1 MVPNKRTGHPAV
13 QPAPPY
19 GRWFIAFSFLLVA
32 VHEAHE
38 LAHAVTGRILCGEWP
53 ARDFNAWRF
62 VGACSSWWPTAAGPL
77 FSYALMLLGS
87 TLAIRSATHRWAG
100 IAILFAANPFARI
113 FTVAMGGGD
122 EMVVAQR
129 IAQMAER
136 TAGLRVFVLTL
147 VLAVCGAAIIAGWRA
162 MRGVAR
168 RGVLFPL
175 VLLWPMVLTGI
186 ALFVIGNGFLK
197 AGVLTVPTITG
208 APLLV
213 VVVSGAAVVLAGIT
227 RQWLSG
233 PHLGR
238 QSSERV

>member
-1 MVPNKRTGHPAV
+1 MVTAHPVV
-13 QPAPPY
+13 QPAPPF

-62 VGACSSWWPTAAGPL
+62 VGECSSWWPTAAGPL
-77 FSYALMLLGS
+77 FSYALMFIGS
-87 TLAIRSATHRWAG
+87 ALALRSAAHRWAG

-122 EMVVAQR
+122 EMVVAQHL
-129 IAQMAER
+129 AQMPER
-136 TAGLRVFVLTL
+136 TAGLRAVVLTL
-147 VLAVCGAAIIAGWRA
+147 VLAICGTAIIAGWRA
-162 MRGVAR
+162 MHGVAR

-175 VLLWPMVLTGI
+175 VLLWPMVLTGV
-186 ALFVIGNGFLK
+186 ALFVIGNGLLK
-197 AGVLTVPTITG
+197 KGVLTAPTITG

-213 VVVSGAAVVLAGIT
+213 ILVSGAAVVLAGIT
-227 RQWLSG
+227 SQWLTSMQ
-233 PHLGR
+233 R
-238 QSSERV
+238 AA

>member
-1 MVPNKRTGHPAV
+1 MVTDERTGHPVV

-19 GRWFIAFSFLLVA
+19 NRWFIAFSFLLVA

-62 VGACSSWWPTAAGPL
+62 VGDCSSWWPTAAGPL

-87 TLAIRSATHRWAG
+87 TLALRSATHRWAG
-100 IAILFAANPFARI
+100 IAMLFAANPFARI

-129 IAQMAER
+129 IAQVAER
-136 TAGLRVFVLTL
+136 TTGLRVFVLTL

-162 MRGVAR
+162 MHGAAR
-168 RGVLFPL
+168 WRVLFPF
-175 VLLWPMVLTGI
+175 VLLWPMVLTGL
-186 ALFVIGNGFLK
+186 ALFMIGNGLLK
-197 AGVLTVPTITG
+197 AGVLTAPTITG

-213 VVVSGAAVVLAGIT
+213 VLVSVVAVVLAGVT
-227 RQWLSG
+227 SQWLSG
-233 PHLGR
+233 LNSR
-238 QSSERV
+238 KQA